1 MTVRLDIVVT
11 RVPGVAIEEVR
22 DWVARGWV
30 LPQGGP
36 PDWAFAEI
44 DVARVRL
51 IRDLRHDLGV
61 EEETLPLV
69 LSLLDQVYELR
80 RRLRALAA
88 AAGDER
94 PPLGGL

>member
-1 MTVRLDIVVT
+1 MSIRLEAVVT
-11 RVPGVAIEEVR
+11 IVPGVAAEEVQ

-30 LPQGGP
+30 LPRGAP

-44 DVARVRL
+44 DIARVRL

-80 RRLRALAA
+80 RRLRAIAA
-88 AAGDER
+88 AEGPR
-94 PPLGGL
+94 PLG